1 MDIITQM
8 KPQEVLMPAT
18 VEFTVDQIVE
28 LFSRLPDSE
37 RQAALSIIRQKER
50 ERRLARAIQQVADD
64 ARHLARER
72 GLDWDALS
80 QPEREEL
87 EWQIRARNAG
97 RLLDELDATGNRE
110 ELTPAIEAEIIAE
123 VNAVR
128 AERKRRNAGSA

>member
-18 VEFTVDQIVE
+18 GEFTVDQIVE

-87 EWQIRARNAG
+87 GGKFAPGMLAG
-97 RLLDELDATGNRE
+97 CWTNSTRPATAKN
-110 ELTPAIEAEIIAE
+110 
-123 VNAVR
+123 
-128 AERKRRNAGSA
+128 